1 LELTHRHAHRP
12 WSVHATRAY
21 LALTQN
27 FRIVVEFEIKARM
40 ANLFPRAM
48 PEPFPYR
55 EVSAYVYVSA
65 HDIRWVKLFEL
76 VHVPIF
82 VVAVRVIFDI

>member
-1 LELTHRHAHRP
+1 M
-12 WSVHATRAY
+12 HATRAY

-27 FRIVVEFEIKARM
+27 FRIVMEFEIKARM

-48 PEPFPYR
+48 SEPFPYR
-55 EVSAYVYVSA
+55 EIPTQVYVSA
-65 HDIRWVKLFEL
+65 HDIRWMKFFEL
-76 VHVPIF
+76 VQVPIF

>member
-1 LELTHRHAHRP
+1 M
-12 WSVHATRAY
+12 HATRAY

-27 FRIVVEFEIKARM
+27 FRIVMEFEIKARM

-48 PEPFPYR
+48 SEPFPYR
-55 EVSAYVYVSA
+55 EIPTQVYVSA
-65 HDIRWVKLFEL
+65 HDIRWMKLFKL
-76 VHVPIF
+76 VKVPIF

>member
-1 LELTHRHAHRP
+1 M
-12 WSVHATRAY
+12 HATRAY

-27 FRIVVEFEIKARM
+27 FRIVMEFEIKARM

-48 PEPFPYR
+48 SEPFPYR
-55 EVSAYVYVSA
+55 EIPTQVYVSA
-65 HDIRWVKLFEL
+65 HDIRWMKLFKL
-76 VHVPIF
+76 VQVPIF